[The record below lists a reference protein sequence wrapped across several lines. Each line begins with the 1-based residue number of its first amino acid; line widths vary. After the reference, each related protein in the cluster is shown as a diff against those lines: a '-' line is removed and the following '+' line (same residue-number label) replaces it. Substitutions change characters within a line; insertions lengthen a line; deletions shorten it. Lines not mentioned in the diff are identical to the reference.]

1 MVRRPVTTP
10 ALSAL
15 EARVMDIVWS
25 RGTATADDVLQD
37 LGGRLSNA
45 SVRTI
50 LRRIEAKGVLTHD
63 VSGRVFIYRPAL
75 ARQAVAGGL
84 LRRVIDRFYGGSAE
98 ALVLGLL
105 DGKLLDR
112 RTLDRVSRQV
122 EEVRARRR
130 GVRKT

>member
-1 MVRRPVTTP
+1 MARRPPPAP

-15 EARVMDIVWS
+15 EARVMDIVWR

-37 LGGRLSNA
+37 LGGRLTNA

-105 DGKLLDR
+105 DGKMLDR
-112 RTLDRVSRQV
+112 RTLDRVSKHV
-122 EEVRARRR
+122 DEARAKRR
-130 GVRKT
+130 GAGKS